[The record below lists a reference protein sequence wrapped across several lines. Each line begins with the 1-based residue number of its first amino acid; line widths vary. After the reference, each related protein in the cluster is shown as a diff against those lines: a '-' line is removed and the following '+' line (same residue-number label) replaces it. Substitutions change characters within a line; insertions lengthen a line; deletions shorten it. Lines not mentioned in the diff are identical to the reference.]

1 VSSWLFAYS
10 GTHKPSILKMNEYT
24 LEIKPKSKLLD
35 LNLKE
40 TWRYRDLLMLFVR
53 RDFVS
58 IYKQTILGPL
68 WFFIQPILTSLMQIL
83 IFTRVAKIPSDSI
96 PPLLFYLSGNVMW
109 QYFSSCLTLTSNT
122 FRGNAG
128 IFGKVYFPRI
138 ITPLSMVMS
147 QLLKFGVQF
156 LLFLAAWCAYFFFSQ
171 QGTMLN
177 PTWHITLLPVLIIIM
192 AGLGLGAGMLIS
204 ALTTKYRDFSFLLTF
219 AVQLMMYAT
228 PVIYPISFV
237 EGTIKKIILL
247 NPMTSI
253 IETFRYSFTGAGS
266 FSWINLAYSF
276 GFMVVLMFVGTIVF
290 NRVEKTFMD
299 TV

>member
-1 VSSWLFAYS
+1 
-10 GTHKPSILKMNEYT
+10 MNNFT

-40 TWRYRDLLMLFVR
+40 TWKYRDLLFLFVR
-53 RDFVS
+53 RDFVA
-58 IYKQTILGPL
+58 IYKQTVLGPL
-68 WFFIQPILTSLMQIL
+68 WFFIQPILTSLMQML
-83 IFTRVAKIPSDSI
+83 IFFKVARLPVDGM
-96 PPLLFYLSGNVMW
+96 PPLVFYLSGNVMW
-109 QYFSSCLTLTSNT
+109 QYFSSCLSLTSNT

-138 ITPLSMVMS
+138 ITPLSMVIS

-156 LLFLAAWCAYFFFSQ
+156 SLFLAVWFFYLFVGDETVTLS
-171 QGTMLN
+171 
-177 PTWHITLLPVLIIIM
+177 PTWHIALLPFLIFIM

-204 ALTTKYRDFSFLLTF
+204 ALTTKYRDFTFLLTF

-228 PVIYPISFV
+228 PVIYPLSFV
-237 EGTIKKIILL
+237 PESFKKLILL
-247 NPMTSI
+247 NPMTPI

-266 FSWINLAYSF
+266 FNWMHLGYSF
-276 GFMVVLMFVGTIVF
+276 GFMVVLMFLGTVVF

>member
-1 VSSWLFAYS
+1 MENF
-10 GTHKPSILKMNEYT
+10 T

-40 TWRYRDLLMLFVR
+40 TWKYKDLLFLFVR
-53 RDFVS
+53 RDFVA
-58 IYKQTILGPL
+58 IYKQTVLGPL
-68 WFFIQPILTSLMQIL
+68 WFFIQPILTSLMQML
-83 IFTRVAKIPSDSI
+83 IFFKVARLPVDGM
-96 PPLLFYLSGNVMW
+96 PPLVFYLSGNVMW
-109 QYFSSCLTLTSNT
+109 QYFSSCLTMTSNT

-138 ITPLSMVMS
+138 ITPLSMVLS

-156 LLFLAAWCAYFFFSQ
+156 ALFLAVWIFYLVIGSSEIP
-171 QGTMLN
+171 ML
-177 PTWHITLLPVLIIIM
+177 PTWHIILLPLLIIIM

-204 ALTTKYRDFSFLLTF
+204 ALTTKYRDFTFLLTF

-228 PVIYPISFV
+228 PVIYPLSFV
-237 EGTIKKIILL
+237 TGTIKKIILL

-253 IETFRYSFTGAGS
+253 IEAFRYGFTGSGS
-266 FSWINLAYSF
+266 FNWIHLGYSF
-276 GFMVVLMFVGTIVF
+276 GFMVVLMFLGTVVF

>member
-1 VSSWLFAYS
+1 M
-10 GTHKPSILKMNEYT
+10 TEYT

-53 RDFVS
+53 RDFVA
-58 IYKQTILGPL
+58 IYKQTVLGPL
-68 WFFIQPILTSLMQIL
+68 WFFIQPILTSFMQL
-83 IFTRVAKIPSDSI
+83 FIFNNIAKIPVDGI

-109 QYFSSCLTLTSNT
+109 QYFSGCLGLTSNT

-138 ITPLSMVMS
+138 ITPLSMVIS
-147 QLLKFGVQF
+147 QLLKLGVQF
-156 LLFLAAWCAYFFFSQ
+156 SLFFAVWLFYMIRGGADVN
-171 QGTMLN
+171 LN
-177 PTWHITLLPVLIIIM
+177 PNWHIALIPVLIIIM
-192 AGLGLGAGMLIS
+192 GGLALGAGMLIS

-219 AVQLMMYAT
+219 AVQLLMYAT
-228 PVIYPISFV
+228 PVIYPLSFV
-237 EGTIKKIILL
+237 PAAYKKIILL
-247 NPMTSI
+247 NPMTGI

-266 FSWINLAYSF
+266 FSWGLLAYSF
-276 GFMVVLMFVGTIVF
+276 CFMAVLMFLGTIVF
-290 NRVEKTFMD
+290 NKVEKTFMD

>member
-1 VSSWLFAYS
+1 
-10 GTHKPSILKMNEYT
+10 MNEFT
-24 LEIKPKSKLLD
+24 LEIKPKTKLFD

-40 TWRYRDLLMLFVR
+40 TWRYRDLLLLFVR

-58 IYKQTILGPL
+58 IYKQTVLGPL
-68 WFFIQPILTSLMQIL
+68 WFFIQPILTSLMQIV
-83 IFTRVAKIPSDSI
+83 IFTKVAKIPVDGM
-96 PPLLFYLSGNVMW
+96 PPLLFYLGGNVMW

-122 FRGNAG
+122 FRANAG

-156 LLFLAAWCAYFFFSQ
+156 LLFFTAWCFYFFFSNQ
-171 QGTMLN
+171 DVALA
-177 PTWHITLLPVLIIIM
+177 PTWHILLLPLLILIM
-192 AGLGLGAGMLIS
+192 AGMGLGAGMLIS
-204 ALTTKYRDFSFLLTF
+204 ALTTKYRDFTFLLTF

-228 PVIYPISFV
+228 PVIYPLSFV
-237 EGTIKKIILL
+237 EGTMKKVIML

-253 IETFRYSFTGAGS
+253 IETFRYSFTGAGT
-266 FSWINLAYSF
+266 FSWEMLGYSF
-276 GFMVVLMFVGTIVF
+276 AFMVVLMFVGTIVF
-290 NRVEKTFMD
+290 NKVEKTFMD